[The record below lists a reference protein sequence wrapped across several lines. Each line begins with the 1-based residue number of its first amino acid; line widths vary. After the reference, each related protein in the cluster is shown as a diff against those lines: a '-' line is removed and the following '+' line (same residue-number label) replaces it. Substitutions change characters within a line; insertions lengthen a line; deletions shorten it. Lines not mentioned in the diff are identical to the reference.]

1 MELVDT
7 LVLGT
12 SALRREGSSPFRG
25 TIQLPIMQEN
35 QTEKKSIL
43 RVVIHSFFV
52 VPLIIS
58 IFAVMIFLVIRIM
71 TSEPNSARDYLE
83 DVKIGGT
90 TKRWQG
96 AFELSKLLSNPKMV
110 PKDEMFASEMIAAFE
125 YSSNDRDARIQ
136 QYLAIAMGATK
147 DTRYMKTL
155 IEAMPNADIGVVQAC
170 AFALGNIG
178 ASEAIDPLK
187 NLLDNSE
194 PQVRLHAVIALGKI
208 GGSPTI
214 PLLKN
219 MLSDQEPNVRWDAS
233 IALAKQK
240 DSSGRSILLDLL
252 DRKYLN
258 SFPNIDEKEKV
269 QVMLVAISVAH
280 FIQNQELKS
289 RLEDI
294 NSSENNLKIREAAR
308 IALGK
313 FII

>member
-1 MELVDT
+1 
-7 LVLGT
+7 
-12 SALRREGSSPFRG
+12 
-25 TIQLPIMQEN
+25 MQEK

-110 PKDEMFASEMIAAFE
+110 PKDDMFASEMIAAFE

-208 GGSPTI
+208 GGSSTI
-214 PLLKN
+214 PLLQS

-258 SFPNIDEKEKV
+258 SYPNIDEKEKV

-294 NSSENNLKIREAAR
+294 NSNDNNLKIREAAR

>member
-1 MELVDT
+1 
-7 LVLGT
+7 
-12 SALRREGSSPFRG
+12 
-25 TIQLPIMQEN
+25 MQEN
-35 QTEKKSIL
+35 QTEKKSVL

-110 PKDEMFASEMIAAFE
+110 PKDDMFAKEMIATFE

-147 DTRYMKTL
+147 DVRYLQTL
-155 IEAMPNADIGVVQAC
+155 ISAIPDADIGVVQAC

-178 ASEAIDPLK
+178 SAEAINSLES
-187 NLLDNSE
+187 LLDDPE
-194 PQVRLHAVIALGKI
+194 PQVRLHSVIALGKI
-208 GGSPTI
+208 GGSSTV
-214 PLLKN
+214 PLLKR
-219 MLSDQEPNVRWDAS
+219 MLTDTEPNVRWDAA
-233 IALAKQK
+233 IGLAKQK

-252 DRKYLN
+252 NRKYLN

-280 FIQNQELKS
+280 FIQNPELKT
-289 RLEDI
+289 RLMDI
-294 NSSENNLKIREAAR
+294 NSNENNLKIREAAR

>member
-1 MELVDT
+1 
-7 LVLGT
+7 
-12 SALRREGSSPFRG
+12 
-25 TIQLPIMQEN
+25 MQEN

-110 PKDEMFASEMIAAFE
+110 PKDDMFASEMIAAFE

-147 DTRYMKTL
+147 DMRYMKTL

-178 ASEAIDPLK
+178 ASEAIVPLK

-208 GGSPTI
+208 GGSSTI
-214 PLLKN
+214 PLLQS

-294 NSSENNLKIREAAR
+294 NSNDNNLKIREAAR

>member
-1 MELVDT
+1 
-7 LVLGT
+7 
-12 SALRREGSSPFRG
+12 
-25 TIQLPIMQEN
+25 MQEN
-35 QTEKKSIL
+35 QTDKKSAL
-43 RVVIHSFFV
+43 QVVVHSFFV
-52 VPLIIS
+52 VPLIIAV
-58 IFAVMIFLVIRIM
+58 FAVMIFLFIRLM

-110 PKDEMFASEMIAAFE
+110 PKDEMFVNAMIATFK
-125 YSSNDRDARIQ
+125 YSSSDRDARIQ

-147 DTRYMKTL
+147 DERYTATL
-155 IEAMPNADIGVVQAC
+155 IDAIDGSDQGVVQAC

-178 ASEAIDPLK
+178 KIEAIEPLK
-187 NLLDNSE
+187 NLLDYSE
-194 PQVRLHAVIALGKI
+194 PQIRLHAVIALGKI
-208 GGSPTI
+208 GGPLTI
-214 PLLKN
+214 PYLKK
-219 MLSDQEPNVRWDAS
+219 MLSDSEPNVRWDAS

-269 QVMLVAISVAH
+269 QVILVAISVSH
-280 FIQNQELKS
+280 FIQNQELKAV
-289 RLEDI
+289 LENI
-294 NSSENNLKIREAAR
+294 KENDENLKIREAAR
-308 IALGK
+308 IAVNK